1 MGYNFIV
8 REEGGGIM
16 VTTVV
21 TSREG
26 RLSKLLPSRGWVTVR
41 SKENKSF
48 NVTCKMS
55 FLMLM

>member
-26 RLSKLLPSRGWVTVR
+26 RLSKLLRSAGWVTVR
-41 SKENKSF
+41 S
-48 NVTCKMS
+48 
-55 FLMLM
+55 